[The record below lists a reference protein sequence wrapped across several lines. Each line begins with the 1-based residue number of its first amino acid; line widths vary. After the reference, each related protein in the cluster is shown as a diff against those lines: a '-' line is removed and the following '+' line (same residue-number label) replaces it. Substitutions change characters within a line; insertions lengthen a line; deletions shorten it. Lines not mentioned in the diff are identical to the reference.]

1 MQANN
6 NINSPNQR
14 HLTWPPAQESCHEK
28 WALTRRPGV
37 GSSPESQG
45 PLGRILPKE
54 GAAGPAPAVKQQP
67 HHRPRPLHHGSE
79 TCSST
84 LSQRARPSTM
94 GPRPPPSTNIFL
106 LKLTGVYHVTPTGS
120 PRPLQSHRTEFS
132 YKKLQEEELSCFLN
146 KIQFQYLFYFYF
158 FLQLCDSTCIP
169 CKFVYLLLIFK
180 SDIDIFC
187 SLRKH

>member
-14 HLTWPPAQESCHEK
+14 HLTWPPAQESCHET

-54 GAAGPAPAVKQQP
+54 GAAGPASAVRQQP

-94 GPRPPPSTNIFL
+94 GRAHLPQLTFSFL
-106 LKLTGVYHVTPTGS
+106 SYLECITW
-120 PRPLQSHRTEFS
+120 PLQSHRTEFS

-158 FLQLCDSTCIP
+158 FLQLCDSTCIS

-187 SLRKH
+187 SLRKHWNVL